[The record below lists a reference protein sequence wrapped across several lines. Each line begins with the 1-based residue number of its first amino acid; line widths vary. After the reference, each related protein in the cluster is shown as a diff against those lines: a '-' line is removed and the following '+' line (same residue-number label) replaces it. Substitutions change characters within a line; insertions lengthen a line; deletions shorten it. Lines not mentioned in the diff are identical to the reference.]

1 MPKKKEPEVIEYK
14 DPETG
19 EELVYEVVK
28 GEYFN
33 PFNGFIY
40 YDFDDWLEELD
51 LDDWDVIEWIG
62 NEWESGDCHYLEL
75 ESQEVVDHYQ
85 DYKRGYES
93 TLFIYK
99 CPDGKFWGF
108 QSTFYPLNENTVID
122 FKGRMKK
129 RRTKKTEWKLI

>member
-1 MPKKKEPEVIEYK
+1 MCLQ
-14 DPETG
+14 TS
-19 EELVYEVVK
+19 
-28 GEYFN
+28 N
-33 PFNGFIY
+33 
-40 YDFDDWLEELD
+40 YDFDEWLEELD

-129 RRTKKTEWKLI
+129 RRTKKTEWKLIQNSGFLRTKQVIFGQLTQTE